1 MNYSVCIA
9 FQILLAIQPTSISL
23 CVRLTVCHVCV
34 CRCVG
39 SRISLNAFVFAF
51 PFAFG
56 SALYSLSHL
65 YSSNRSC
72 ISQRQLA
79 LSTAVKADNH
89 KGCDTLQKWGRSH
102 QNGQGIREGLGVKLD
117 GSVRKHE
124 SMKLISAFPFI
135 LKISLCLSAC

>member
-39 SRISLNAFVFAF
+39 SRISLNAFA
-51 PFAFG
+51 FAFG

-65 YSSNRSC
+65 YSSIRSC
-72 ISQRQLA
+72 ISQMQLA

-89 KGCDTLQKWGRSH
+89 KGCDTPQKWGRSH

-124 SMKLISAFPFI
+124 SMKLISTFPFI